1 MARRSPSQRAHE
13 HHERMSVVDT
23 AWLRMDVPG
32 NPAMIVSV
40 LMTATPVPAAELRK
54 VVVSRLLC
62 FPRFR
67 RRPVA
72 DPLGASWQDDPGFD
86 LDAHFVPATLP
97 APAGR
102 AELEEFVAR
111 LAGERLDPA
120 RPLWQIHFFEHYGAG
135 SAWVLRVHHCYA
147 DGMAMLRVLLSLTGQ
162 DPTPALAAA
171 TPAAAVSQ
179 PAGRRAHAAG
189 MSPRPSRLVAWLD
202 QVARP
207 ASDILESALV
217 EGARLFEGGV
227 HRAFHPQDTA
237 ALALQAGGMVGELG
251 RVLALPD
258 DPPTP
263 LRGALS
269 GVKRV
274 AWSSQPLD
282 LVEVQS
288 VGRALGCTV
297 NDVLMATVAGAL
309 GSHLRGA
316 HGWNT
321 RDLVLRASVP
331 VNLRAAEDATL
342 GNRFGLAFVDLDV
355 GTRDP
360 LARLFRTHDTLRTLK
375 GSLQPPMT
383 LMVLGL
389 LGLLPAPVQAPA
401 IELFSRKATLV
412 ASNVPGPQAP
422 LRLCGQRISE
432 MYFWVPQSGSIG
444 VGVSIFSYAGQ
455 VFLGL
460 IADRNLV
467 PDPRPLADGFV
478 AEFERLALVASVAV
492 LGARSG
498 RRRGPTRK
506 RGPAPPVARSPPAS
520 SRRKKTPAGS
530 P

>member
-1 MARRSPSQRAHE
+1 MARRPAPTGTRE
-13 HHERMSVVDT
+13 RHERMSVVDT

-32 NPAMIVSV
+32 NPATIVSV
-40 LMTATPVPAAELRK
+40 LVTATPVSAAELRK

-67 RRPVA
+67 RRPVV
-72 DPLGASWQDDPGFD
+72 DPLGASWQDDPDFEI
-86 LDAHFVPATLP
+86 DAHLVPVTLP

-102 AELEEFVAR
+102 DELEEFVAQ

-120 RPLWQIHFFEHYGAG
+120 RPLWQIHFVERYGTG

-147 DGMAMLRVLLSLTGQ
+147 DGIAMLRVLLSLTGQ
-162 DPTPALAAA
+162 DPAPALSAA
-171 TPAAAVSQ
+171 TPAPAVSQ
-179 PAGRRAHAAG
+179 PAGGRARAVG
-189 MSPRPSRLVAWLD
+189 SSLRPPRLVAWLN

-207 ASDILESALV
+207 ASDILENALV

-227 HRAFHPQDTA
+227 HRAFHPEDAA

-251 RVLALPD
+251 RVLSLPD

-274 AWSSQPLD
+274 AWSSRPLD
-282 LVEVQS
+282 LDEVQS

-309 GSHLRGA
+309 GSHLRDV
-316 HGWNT
+316 HRWNT
-321 RDLVLRASVP
+321 KDLVLRASVP
-331 VNLRAAEDATL
+331 VNLRTVEDAMTL

-360 LARLFRTHDTLRTLK
+360 LERLFRTRDMLRTLK
-375 GSLQPPMT
+375 CSLQPPMT

-444 VGVSIFSYAGQ
+444 VGVSILSYAGQ

-467 PDPRPLADGFV
+467 PDPRSLANGFV
-478 AEFERLALVASVAV
+478 AEFERLALVASVAL
-492 LGARSG
+492 LGARGG
-498 RRRGPTRK
+498 RRRGP
-506 RGPAPPVARSPPAS
+506 APSMARQPPT
-520 SRRKKTPAGS
+520 SRRRSKTPAGNA
-530 P
+530 